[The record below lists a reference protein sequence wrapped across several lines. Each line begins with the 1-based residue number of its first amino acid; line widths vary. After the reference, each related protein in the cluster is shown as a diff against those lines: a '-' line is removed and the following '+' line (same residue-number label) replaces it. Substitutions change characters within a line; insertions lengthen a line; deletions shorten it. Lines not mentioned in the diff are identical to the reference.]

1 MSLFQKIKRGLDEAL
16 EFESGEEE
24 VAVRM
29 KSKAMKIVSAP
40 FIETTRLIL
49 EPVRSEHAAEMVS
62 VLADH
67 ELYTYLPH
75 EPPTQ
80 TYLEDL
86 YERWSHGLSRDGTEF
101 ILNWMARLRSTGALV
116 GHFQSSIPPSG
127 IAPLGY
133 TVGLKFQRQ
142 GFALEALQAVIAFLG
157 SSQRVSVVKAWID
170 TRNDASFKLVEKLG
184 MTLESRL
191 EAADEFKG
199 SKSDEFVYALALQG
213 GASGDKNANA
223 G

>member
-1 MSLFQKIKRGLDEAL
+1 MNVHL
-16 EFESGEEE
+16 
-24 VAVRM
+24 
-29 KSKAMKIVSAP
+29 KAPV
-40 FIETTRLIL
+40 IETSRLTL
-49 EPVRSEHAAEMVS
+49 EPVRREHAVEMVS
-62 VLADH
+62 VLADA

-75 EPPTQ
+75 EPPTLA
-80 TYLEDL
+80 YLEEL

-116 GHFQSSIPPSG
+116 GHFQSSIPPSR

-142 GFALEALQAVIAFLG
+142 GFALEALQAVIAFLK
-157 SSQRVSVVKAWID
+157 SSGRVSVVKAWID
-170 TRNDASFKLVEKLG
+170 TRNRSSIKLVEKLG
-184 MTLESRL
+184 MTLERRL

-213 GASGDKNANA
+213 GTSRNENSHA